1 MISADKPR
9 LSSTVCLALR
19 LAAGADC
26 FQRAVILSVLTL
38 LCHWG
43 LLVRVKE
50 GAVQQIF
57 FFFFLILQWQI
68 LTICRFLFQKVSFW
82 NRQNMVNKGS
92 TLVVCIYY
100 TIQKSIELQFE
111 EKQIITW
118 LPCKLL
124 HVPQTNNEQENVV
137 GESFLDIYRIK

>member
-1 MISADKPR
+1 
-9 LSSTVCLALR
+9 
-19 LAAGADC
+19 
-26 FQRAVILSVLTL
+26 
-38 LCHWG
+38 
-43 LLVRVKE
+43 
-50 GAVQQIF
+50 
-57 FFFFLILQWQI
+57 
-68 LTICRFLFQKVSFW
+68 
-82 NRQNMVNKGS
+82 MVNKGS